1 MLSLLKKSAGDKSA
15 AGQVAIA
22 WRPDFRDLA
31 SLPDIKTV
39 RTSFF
44 VNTVAVGLA
53 SALLLF
59 VVQREWSVMG
69 LNNSL
74 EDVEARIAETEPESN
89 RAKAA
94 FAKFQEE
101 EKKFNEVQAFTED
114 TFRLPDFILR
124 LGEIM
129 PAGVSIRRVDYRG
142 PGKDILVT
150 GSVEGLDSS
159 ASDVASGFV
168 KLLQSDESLGKNI
181 ASVSLANLSRNVEE
195 GALNLELL
203 FALKPLPSA
212 AAKGKA
218 KK

>member
-1 MLSLLKKSAGDKSA
+1 MLPLLKKSTGDKAGSGQA
-15 AGQVAIA
+15 ALA

-44 VNTVAVGLA
+44 VNTVAIGVA
-53 SALLLF
+53 TALLLF

-69 LNNSL
+69 TNNSL
-74 EDVEARIAETEPESN
+74 KDVEARISATEPESN
-89 RAKAA
+89 LAKVA
-94 FAKFQEE
+94 FAKFQTE
-101 EKKFNEVQAFTED
+101 EKKFNEVQAFVED
-114 TFRLPDFILR
+114 QFRLPDFMLR
-124 LGEIM
+124 IGQIM
-129 PAGVSIRRVDYRG
+129 PAGVSIRRIDYRG

-159 ASDVASGFV
+159 ASDIASAFV
-168 KLLQSDESLGKNI
+168 KTLQSDTALSKDI
-181 ASVSLANLSRNVEE
+181 TSVALANLARNVEE
-195 GALNLELL
+195 GALNMELL
-203 FALKPLPSA
+203 FTLKPLPSV

>member
-1 MLSLLKKSAGDKSA
+1 MLSLLKKSAGDKA
-15 AGQVAIA
+15 ASGQTAIP
-22 WRPDFRDLA
+22 WRPDFRDLG

-44 VNTVAVGLA
+44 VNTVAIGVA

-59 VVQREWSVMG
+59 VVQREWSVSG
-69 LNNSL
+69 TKNSL
-74 EDVEARIAETEPESN
+74 ADVEARIAATEPESN

-94 FAKFQEE
+94 FAKFQIE
-101 EKKFNEVQAFTED
+101 EKKFNEVQAFVED
-114 TFRLPDFILR
+114 TFRLPDFVLR
-124 LGEIM
+124 LGQIM

-159 ASDVASGFV
+159 ASDIASGFV
-168 KLLQSDESLGKNI
+168 KSLQSDEVLSKEI
-181 ASVSLANLSRNVEE
+181 SSVSLANLARNVEE
-195 GALNLELL
+195 GALNMELL